1 VVFTPAPSASTVVPV
16 SVPTSAPVSVLITAP
31 PAVDPSAPPSVAP
44 PSTPGSVVSVE
55 PPPQNVESPAASSRV
70 HDHLCLVPIMDWIML
85 AVLLPPVMLK
95 KFTF

>member
-55 PPPQNVESPAASSRV
+55 PPPQNVESRLLLLGYMTIFV
-70 HDHLCLVPIMDWIML
+70 LLVSIMD
-85 AVLLPPVMLK
+85 
-95 KFTF
+95 